1 MTSWLRVIGLRVAVM
16 CGLVA
21 TACATH
27 ALPGLPGIGGAP
39 DAPALPFALLDA
51 FDQAFTL
58 AYDAAERRVAELE
71 HTAPPPVP
79 HDVFALLRKL
89 DLRIAEACE
98 AASTALDVELAVA
111 ASLPAARRTAVLGCI
126 ERHLDEARRALGR
139 ATDPLE
145 RAEYEATCERLREIR
160 SLV

>member
-58 AYDAAERRVAELE
+58 AYDAAER
-71 HTAPPPVP
+71 
-79 HDVFALLRKL
+79 
-89 DLRIAEACE
+89 
-98 AASTALDVELAVA
+98 
-111 ASLPAARRTAVLGCI
+111 
-126 ERHLDEARRALGR
+126 
-139 ATDPLE
+139 
-145 RAEYEATCERLREIR
+145 AEYEATCERLREIR